1 MKEQLSQKTNAMELN
16 INQLTERMESMHNE
30 KQLLSNQLKSL
41 HDKIAELV
49 NENLQQKEKIS
60 WMTVTNESNGMIKN
74 KMDEMGAEKKQLAYE
89 KGILQTHLKKL
100 KEEFSQLQESV
111 VSKLYPNIIKDIFFS
126 LTFLIFSL
134 KCASNFSI
142 WRLH

>member
-100 KEEFSQLQESV
+100 KE
-111 VSKLYPNIIKDIFFS
+111 
-126 LTFLIFSL
+126 
-134 KCASNFSI
+134 
-142 WRLH
+142 